1 MKTLKIFLAVT
12 LVVLMSSCSS
22 YTYTSRSTNIKTTD
36 LNATAMLVDVR
47 PDFSRRIVTVS
58 ERQKTMELALAQAKY
73 MAVVDNKCDV
83 IVDPVYKAEK
93 HGNRYVVS
101 LTGFAGF
108 YENPRTM
115 YEDIDLL
122 KKVSREDV
130 EKFLILKDPTVLG
143 LLNPASSN
151 SSEVINIYG
160 DNNSKCS
167 CPKEQVKTVAPV
179 PAPAAP
185 VKKK

>member
-1 MKTLKIFLAVT
+1 MKTLKIFIAVA
-12 LVVLMSSCSS
+12 LVALMSSCSS
-22 YTYTSRSTNIKTTD
+22 YTYTSRSTNINTND
-36 LNATAMLVDVR
+36 LNATAMIVDVR

-115 YEDIDLL
+115 YEDVNLL

-130 EKFLILKDPTVLG
+130 EKFLIMKDPSILG

-151 SSEVINIYG
+151 SSEIINIYG

-167 CPKEQVKTVAPV
+167 CPNEHVKTVAPV
-179 PAPAAP
+179 PTTPS
-185 VKKK
+185 KKK